1 MYRGQDVYACMY
13 VCMYVQVYNQD
24 ITDLQY
30 ESTSGLVKAEERN
43 QNFASMNT
51 HYKG

>member
-1 MYRGQDVYACMY
+1 MY
-13 VCMYVQVYNQD
+13 VCMYVHVYKWD

-30 ESTSGLVKAEERN
+30 ESTAGLVKAEERN
-43 QNFASMNT
+43 HIFPNMNA